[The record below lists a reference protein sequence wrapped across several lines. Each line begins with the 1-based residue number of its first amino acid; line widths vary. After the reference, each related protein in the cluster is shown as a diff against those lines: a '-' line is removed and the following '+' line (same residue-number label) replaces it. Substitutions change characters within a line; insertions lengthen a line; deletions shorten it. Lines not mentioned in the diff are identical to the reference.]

1 MPRNRLPAICVLTAL
16 VVPAWA
22 ADAVV
27 SADTY
32 ISQPSP
38 QPGPIGGPGPNQNQ
52 NFGALG
58 TMSAGPGSYSLIQF
72 DLSALQGLGLIGANI
87 QKATVTLFVNT
98 VTTPGGVDV
107 GLTGQAWTEMGA
119 TYQNFNLGLVQVFAN
134 DIPVTTAGEYVTFDI
149 TTQAKGWL
157 TNAVTNNGL
166 IVKAAAASPAT
177 WVWFDTKESTTTSHP
192 AIFNVVLVDSGPRGA
207 GGADRSHRCDG
218 RDRRDGCNRRHRCN
232 RRDGC
237 RWHDGRNR
245 SYRRGWCGRS
255 HRHNW
260 RDRRNGWCG
269 ACRSRPA
276 QRVVRGLPARPAQ
289 RVVRGLPARPAQRV
303 VRGLP
308 ARPAQRVVRGLPALP
323 APPVQ
328 RGR

>member
-1 MPRNRLPAICVLTAL
+1 MPRNRLLAICVLAVS

-38 QPGPIGGPGPNQNQ
+38 QPGPIGGPAPNQNQ

-72 DLSALQGLGLIGANI
+72 DLSALQGLGLISANI

-192 AIFNVVLVDSGPRGA
+192 AIFEVVLVDSGPRGA

-218 RDRRDGCNRRHRCN
+218 RDRRHRRHRRDRRDRRGGRYGSYGRNRRHWRY
-232 RRDGC
+232 RTD
-237 RWHDGRNR
+237 R
-245 SYRRGWCGRS
+245 SPGSLGSDRPHG
-255 HRHNW
+255 HRHNGQY
-260 RDRRNGWCG
+260 RPDGSRRTHRFDRRHGVARHGIRLCSPG
-269 ACRSRPA
+269 
-276 QRVVRGLPARPAQ
+276 QRN
-289 RVVRGLPARPAQRV
+289 
-303 VRGLP
+303 
-308 ARPAQRVVRGLPALP
+308 
-323 APPVQ
+323 
-328 RGR
+328 